1 MVSGGR
7 QSDRGFTLIELLVV
21 VAIIGILAAIAIPFY
36 KGYIVRARLTEVEY
50 MVSMVKTAVSDY
62 RLDKEIWPD
71 CPTLN
76 EVQNSLGVGIA
87 ASVRIASLSVVNG
100 TISATVQSIDPL
112 VDGASL
118 SLTPSLS
125 GDGSFDWSWGYS
137 ADFPVQFRQKV
148 H

>member
-1 MVSGGR
+1 MVSGAR
-7 QSDRGFTLIELLVV
+7 QSHRGFTLIELLVV

-36 KGYIVRARLTEVEY
+36 RGYIVRARLAEVEY
-50 MVSMVKTAVSDY
+50 MMSVVRSAVSDY

-71 CPTLN
+71 CPTIN
-76 EVQNSLGVGIA
+76 ELQNSLGVGIA

-100 TISATVQSIDPL
+100 TISATVQNIHPL
-112 VDGASL
+112 VDGTSL
-118 SLTPSLS
+118 SLTPTLD
-125 GDGSFDWSWGYS
+125 GDGSFGWSWGYS

>member
-7 QSDRGFTLIELLVV
+7 QSHRGFTLIELLVV

-36 KGYIVRARLTEVEY
+36 QGYIIRARLAEVEN
-50 MVSMVKTAVSDY
+50 MMSLVKSAVSDY

-71 CPTLN
+71 CPTIN
-76 EVQNSLGVGIA
+76 EVQNSLGVGIG

-100 TISATVQSIDPL
+100 TISATVQNINPL
-112 VDGASL
+112 VDGRSL
-118 SLTPSLS
+118 LLTPLLN

-137 ADFPVQFRQKV
+137 GDFPVQFRQKV

>member
-50 MVSMVKTAVSDY
+50 MMSMVKTGVSDY

-76 EVQNSLGVGIA
+76 EVQNSLGAGIA
-87 ASVRIASLSVVNG
+87 ASVRIASLSVMNG
-100 TISATVQSIDPL
+100 IISATVQNIHPL